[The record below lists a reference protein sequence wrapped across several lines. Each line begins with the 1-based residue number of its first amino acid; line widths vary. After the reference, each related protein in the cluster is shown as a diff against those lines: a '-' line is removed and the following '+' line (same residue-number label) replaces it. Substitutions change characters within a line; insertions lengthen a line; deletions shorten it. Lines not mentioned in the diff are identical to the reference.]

1 MGPALALAVAA
12 LSGFIG
18 LSYEILWYRL
28 FAFAAGGTPQSFG
41 LLLGFYLYGLAVGG
55 VIARRL
61 CRKQG
66 SSSAHHL
73 LIKLATLVLVADV
86 VGYLVVPALAW
97 SCHRG
102 FCPAALPAVAVST
115 AFLGATL
122 PVISEVAIPPDW
134 LAGLRLSIIYFANI
148 AGSVAGS
155 LLTGYVLMDRWPA
168 STVAVL
174 LALLGLLLA
183 GILMRAGGRPRVALS
198 PLLLGG
204 SLCLWVTPGL
214 YNQLYEKLLF
224 KEHFRPEMRL
234 AQTLE
239 NRVGVINITPSG
251 RVFGGG
257 VYDGF
262 ARVDLVADP
271 NQLIRAVAIPAF
283 HPRPRR
289 VLMIGMSMGAWAQV
303 LANLP
308 GVDELR
314 IVEIN
319 PGYLS
324 LIPRYPHVASV
335 LRNPKV
341 RIDIDDGRRWLAHHP
356 AERFDLIV
364 ANITFHWREHATN
377 LLSTEFLELVRQ
389 HLTPDGVY
397 YYNTTR
403 SAEVMKTGFT
413 AFPYGLRFGSF
424 IAVSGSPLRFDHEG
438 WKNALTELTID
449 GHRVFDPAD
458 SAHARRLAE
467 ILAIGTTADTAQ
479 VPMLEWRES
488 VLQHVDGA
496 RVITDD
502 NMASEWDYPAVG
514 AWDP

>member
-1 MGPALALAVAA
+1 MGAGLALGVAA
-12 LSGFIG
+12 LSGFVG

-55 VIARRL
+55 LIARRL
-61 CRKQG
+61 CRKQSG
-66 SSSAHHL
+66 ASAHHL

-97 SCHRG
+97 SCRRG
-102 FCPAALPAVAVST
+102 FCLAALPAVAVST

-134 LAGLRLSIIYFANI
+134 LAGLRLSVIYFANI
-148 AGSVAGS
+148 IGSVTGS

-168 STVAVL
+168 STVALVL
-174 LALLGLLLA
+174 GLLGLLLA
-183 GILMRAGGRPRVALS
+183 SILLRAAGRLGAALGA
-198 PLLLGG
+198 LVLGG
-204 SLCLWVTPGL
+204 SLGLWLTPGL
-214 YNQLYEKLLF
+214 FDQLYEKLLF
-224 KEHFRPEMRL
+224 KEHFRPDIRL

-239 NRVGVINITPSG
+239 NRVGVINIAPSG
-251 RVFGGG
+251 EVFGGG
-257 VYDGF
+257 AYDGF
-262 ARVDLVADP
+262 ARIDLVTDP
-271 NQLIRAVAIPAF
+271 NQLVRAVAIPAF
-283 HPRPRR
+283 HPQPRR
-289 VLMIGMSMGAWAQV
+289 VLMIGLSMGAWAQI

-308 GVDELR
+308 GVEELR

-324 LIPRYPHVASV
+324 LIPRYPDVASV

-364 ANITFHWREHATN
+364 ANITFHWREHVTN
-377 LLSTEFLELVRQ
+377 LLSAEFLELVRQ

-413 AFPYGLRFGSF
+413 VYPYGLRFGSF
-424 IAVSGSPLRFDHEG
+424 IAVSPSPLRFDHAG

-449 GHRVFDPAD
+449 GHRILDPAD
-458 SAHARRLAE
+458 SADARRLRE
-467 ILAIGTTADTAQ
+467 ILAIGTPADTAQ
-479 VPMLEWRES
+479 VSMLEWRES